1 MRALTFVLVI
11 FISANSFAEKK
22 NIGFDLYSIE
32 AIGVRQSSVKVKMN
46 RSLAPFKDHL
56 LQYPFHNY
64 RIKYMS
70 QISVPVMEKE
80 KFLLSDNESLDL
92 RVLYCE
98 QKRAS
103 LWINWKD
110 EAGRELLDT
119 RVHFNKNEPLIA
131 GIEEG
136 EFKGKLL
143 LLKVKD

>member
-11 FISANSFAEKK
+11 FISASSYAEKK

-92 RVLYCE
+92 RVLYCK